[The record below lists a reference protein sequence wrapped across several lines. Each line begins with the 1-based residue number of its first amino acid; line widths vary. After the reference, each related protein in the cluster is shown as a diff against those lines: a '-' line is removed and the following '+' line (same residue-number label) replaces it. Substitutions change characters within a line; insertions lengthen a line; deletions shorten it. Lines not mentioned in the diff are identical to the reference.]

1 MKFLISLNHL
11 NSQSQPHILMKRW
24 GNINLQVQKLLCKKK
39 TTWLLA
45 PLIDAE
51 YFLRPRSGTSHRWFL
66 WALKMIP
73 LNWLD
78 AKKKS
83 SRVVK
88 ATRRRK
94 LNLNSNRTEK
104 EAIENN
110 FIPIGLMPR
119 VGPWR
124 KEKKWMKFA
133 VYYNNLFSLP
143 LCRNLANNNDILL
156 R

>member
-1 MKFLISLNHL
+1 MTTRPTHWCRVLSSTK
-11 NSQSQPHILMKRW
+11 KRHFS
-24 GNINLQVQKLLCKKK
+24 
-39 TTWLLA
+39 
-45 PLIDAE
+45 PLIPLGVEDD
-51 YFLRPRSGTSHRWFL
+51 T
-66 WALKMIP
+66 LKLIGC
-73 LNWLD
+73 
-78 AKKKS
+78 KKKS

-143 LCRNLANNNDILL
+143 LITISFCDNKNKLNGLCLNRSQLKFYWIKNMQIIICGMTLFATVICHQIYIF
-156 R
+156 